1 MTTKP
6 EEVFNRVLDYKESPV
21 IALSLDELRQTV
33 SERNSGGKPINS
45 CEHFEMFDR
54 IIEKIE
60 QSSHPYKVNTIHT
73 SDGGDRTYP
82 GVTRIPY
89 LEGEYGQ
96 MSLQS
101 TLLRRAIGTIDILSN
116 EDEESVGSLAIAFH
130 QRGIQVA
137 YGQKVKVCSNMS
149 IFGAENVMSTYSF
162 GTTSKIENV
171 NKIIEVIGDWLH
183 NHVEKR
189 ERDQFIMRRMKEITV
204 DYDEVSRLIGELNIM
219 RVRKDTLHELQNYAL
234 NQTQINQFIE
244 RYIKKYK
251 VNPEDVSSLWSIY
264 NIGTEFHKAGTTDL
278 PLIIPNNVTFSDYL
292 MGRYSLAPVTVE
304 PITVYA

>member
-6 EEVFNRVLDYKESPV
+6 QEVFNKVLDYKESPV
-21 IALSLDELRQTV
+21 IALSLEELRQTV
-33 SERNSGGKPINS
+33 SERNSGGRPINS
-45 CEHFEMFDR
+45 VEHFEMFDR
-54 IIEKIE
+54 IIEKIQ
-60 QSSHPYKVNTIHT
+60 QSNHPYQINPIHT
-73 SDGGDRTYP
+73 SDGGDRNYP

-89 LEGEYGQ
+89 LEGEYGA

-116 EDEESVGSLAIAFH
+116 EDAESVGSMAIAFH

-137 YGQKVKVCSNMS
+137 YGQKIKVCSNMS

-264 NIGTEFHKAGTTDL
+264 NIGTEFHKAGSTDL

-292 MGRYSLAPVTVE
+292 IGRYSLAPVTVE